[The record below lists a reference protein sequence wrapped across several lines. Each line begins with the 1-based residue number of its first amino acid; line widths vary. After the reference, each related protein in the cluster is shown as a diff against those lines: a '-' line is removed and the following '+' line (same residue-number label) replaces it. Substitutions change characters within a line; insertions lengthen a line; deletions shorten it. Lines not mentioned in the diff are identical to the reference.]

1 MNSFVYSFKN
11 PSSEFVESANFV
23 QNKRPNQFCLKIFN
37 QQSYED
43 FKLEDQLQ
51 QPLQQQSQD
60 QYPQLSISQY
70 FLNPQL
76 SLELKSKF
84 PSLDKYIKKKKIHKK
99 AKQQSAAI
107 RDYKKNICR
116 NILRHGIKGINNT
129 LAQLFL
135 LEKFRNNNQK
145 LIEFQ
150 RFYQQNLEI
159 ISGFRVLKDHLI
171 IQVGE
176 PKEEQERKRIFQ
188 QYLIWFL
195 SSQATKCILQSEAN
209 NIAEYVK
216 YKNDVLLYYVQQ
228 PSQWYSNK
236 PLWRQKN
243 ELI

>member
-1 MNSFVYSFKN
+1 MNSFMYSFKN
-11 PSSEFVESANFV
+11 LSSEFVESANFV

-43 FKLEDQLQ
+43 FKLEEQQ
-51 QPLQQQSQD
+51 QPSQQQFQD

-76 SLELKSKF
+76 SLELKSKL
-84 PSLDKYIKKKKIHKK
+84 PSLDRYIKKKKIHKK

-116 NILRHGIKGINNT
+116 NILRHSIKGIVNSSS
-129 LAQLFL
+129 QEFL
-135 LEKFRNNNQK
+135 LEEFRNNNQK

-150 RFYQQNLEI
+150 KFYQQNLEI

-171 IQVGE
+171 IQGDE
-176 PKEEQERKRIFQ
+176 PKEEQERKSVFQ
-188 QYLIWFL
+188 KYLIWFL

-209 NIAEYVK
+209 NIAEYIH

-236 PLWRQKN
+236 PLWRKK
-243 ELI
+243 E